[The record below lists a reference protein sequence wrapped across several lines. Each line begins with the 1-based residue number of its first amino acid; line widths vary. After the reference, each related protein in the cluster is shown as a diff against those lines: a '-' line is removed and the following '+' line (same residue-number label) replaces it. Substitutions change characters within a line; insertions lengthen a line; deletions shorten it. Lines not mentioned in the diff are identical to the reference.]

1 MMMSVTFSLASF
13 PQSIGLNICYPGCS
27 ILILLDLRSIAISW
41 VSPLIGVL
49 LLELL
54 LDLVS
59 LLNKGVEKINVVKV
73 RVQVLFSDFK
83 LLKQVGSEVV
93 FGNLWERETFLHLCV
108 SHDFDLIKLFL
119 WHFIVLSKVLF
130 QGDSSIKI
138 SFSE

>member
-1 MMMSVTFSLASF
+1 MMMSVPFSLASF
-13 PQSIGLNICYPGCS
+13 PQSIGLNICYPECS
-27 ILILLDLRSIAISW
+27 ILILLNLWSIAISW

-83 LLKQVGSEVV
+83 LLKQVGSEIV